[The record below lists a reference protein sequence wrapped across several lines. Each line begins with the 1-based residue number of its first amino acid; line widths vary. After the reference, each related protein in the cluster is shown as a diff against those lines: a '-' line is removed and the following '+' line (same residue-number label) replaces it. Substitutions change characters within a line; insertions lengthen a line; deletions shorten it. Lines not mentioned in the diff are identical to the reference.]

1 MYAYKNDSSISRIK
15 IKGIYEDFKT
25 WFEMIKLVQN
35 QLKFFFRNL
44 AKEEI
49 KFAKKEISKIEK
61 DMRLIFTPYEKNNQ
75 REFIF
80 NNFTDLKNFRRG
92 RYQKLED
99 MEDYLSAK
107 KILQEIKEGKEELV
121 TFEEVFKDK

>member
-1 MYAYKNDSSISRIK
+1 MYPYKNDSSISRIK
-15 IKGIYEDFKT
+15 IKGIYDDFKT
-25 WFEMIKLVQN
+25 GFQMIKLIQN

-49 KFAKKEISKIEK
+49 KLAKKEIRKIEK

-80 NNFTDLKNFRRG
+80 NNFAELQNFRKG

-107 KILQEIKEGKEELV
+107 KILQEI
-121 TFEEVFKDK
+121 